1 MYRRRIARGCTMIP
15 TAGQQPNTGTG
26 PLRPSRY
33 WYLLTG
39 GLLAVAVVC
48 LAAAVIGMFSWD
60 RQIQDF
66 QRVRVPG
73 EGVVTLTQ
81 PGQYVLYVEAPGAC
95 CSWALGSQDT
105 PLARWSMRLV
115 MGLSG
120 GGGQATPV
128 SGWTGVPESYG
139 VGGHQGLTAMSFTI
153 TTPGSYII
161 ETRDVH
167 PAAVTD
173 LAVGRSIVGP
183 TLRPVVPLVAGLA
196 ALLGAVVAFVFTGVR
211 RRQARRRQGQRPE
224 MTAPGPW
231 PLAGGAPEPSAPVMV
246 KFAGPAR
253 QDRWTVLL
261 RAILAIT

>member
-1 MYRRRIARGCTMIP
+1 MHCRRIARGYTMIP
-15 TAGQQPNTGTG
+15 TAGQQPSTGTG

-33 WYLLTG
+33 WYLIAG
-39 GLLAVAVVC
+39 GLLAVAAVC
-48 LAAAVIGMFSWD
+48 LIVVVIGIFSWD

-66 QRVRVPG
+66 QRVPVPG
-73 EGVVTLTQ
+73 SGEVTLTE
-81 PGQYVLYVEAPGAC
+81 PGQYVLYVEARGAY
-95 CSWALGSQDT
+95 CSWTIGSQDT
-105 PLARWSMRLV
+105 PLAGGSMHLA
-115 MGLSG
+115 MGLADGSR
-120 GGGQATPV
+120 QIPV
-128 SGWTGVPESYG
+128 KSYTGVPESYG
-139 VGGHQGLTAMSFTI
+139 VGGHQGLTAMSVTI
-153 TTPGSYII
+153 AQPGSYLI